1 MLGMDTGGEGQ
12 GLPDTRVG
20 PAEAG
25 SPREGQE
32 AVSSALG
39 LEVA

>member
-1 MLGMDTGGEGQ
+1 MLRMDMGGEGQ
-12 GLPDTRVG
+12 GLPDTRAG
-20 PAEAG
+20 PEEVG

-32 AVSSALG
+32 AESGALR